1 MTEQNAPNAQPM
13 RGRVALVAGASK
25 GIGAAAAE
33 AFAAAGAAVVLGARD
48 VAALESVADR
58 IRSRGGQAFAA
69 TLDVTDAHSMRD
81 LVGQAMSRFGRL
93 DAAFNNASAGPM
105 PAPLADIDPGE
116 FDLGI
121 ATNIRGT
128 FLGMK
133 FQIPAMLRSGGGA
146 IVNMASIAG
155 LNGTANLAAYVAGK
169 AGIIGLTKVAALDYA
184 DQGIR
189 VNVVAPGPI
198 LTYHL
203 EAAGPQAQR
212 GAAQSTPMR
221 RTGSAAEV
229 AQAVLWLCS
238 DQSSFV
244 TGTVLPI
251 DGGQA
256 AGNKPPQMYRQGQ
269 PMTGQ
274 PTADP
279 QGQPAAEAAGQSASR

>member
-1 MTEQNAPNAQPM
+1 MH
-13 RGRVALVAGASK
+13 GRVALVAGASR
-25 GIGAAAAE
+25 GIGAVTAE
-33 AFAAAGAAVVLGARD
+33 AFADAGAAVVLGGRD
-48 VAALESVADR
+48 IAALESVATG
-58 IRSRGGQAFAA
+58 IRARGGRALAA
-69 TLDVTDAHSMRD
+69 RLDVTDADSVRHIVDEALS
-81 LVGQAMSRFGRL
+81 AFGRL
-93 DAAFNNASAGPM
+93 DAAFNNAAAGPL
-105 PAPLADIDPGE
+105 PAPLADIDPAE
-116 FDLGI
+116 FDIGI
-121 ATNIRGT
+121 ATHIRGT

-133 FQIPAMLRSGGGA
+133 FQIPAMLSGGGGT

-212 GAAQSTPMR
+212 LAGQSTPMR
-221 RTGSAAEV
+221 RVGRPAEV

-238 DQSSFV
+238 DQSSFI
-244 TGTVLPI
+244 TGIVLPI

-256 AGNKPPQMYRQGQ
+256 AGNKPPQMYRPGQ
-269 PMTGQ
+269 PM
-274 PTADP
+274 
-279 QGQPAAEAAGQSASR
+279 EAPSAG

>member
-1 MTEQNAPNAQPM
+1 VKDRTVNQNVHQPAVERQAEDAGQSM

-25 GIGAAAAE
+25 GIGAATAE

-48 VAALESVADR
+48 TAALETVADR
-58 IRSRGGQAFAA
+58 IRSRGGQALAVG
-69 TLDVTDAHSMRD
+69 LDVTDAGSMRHAVD
-81 LVGQAMSRFGRL
+81 QALSAFGRL
-93 DAAFNNASAGPM
+93 DAAFNNATAGPL

-116 FDLGI
+116 FDVGI

-133 FQIPAMLRSGGGA
+133 YQIPAMLRTGGGA

-155 LNGTANLAAYVAGK
+155 VNGTANLAAYVAGK

-189 VNVVAPGPI
+189 VNVVAPGTI

-212 GAAQSTPMR
+212 FAAQATPMR
-221 RTGSAAEV
+221 RIGSTSEV

-238 DQSSFV
+238 DQSSFI
-244 TGTVLPI
+244 TGTVMPI
-251 DGGQA
+251 DGGLA

-269 PMTGQ
+269 GM
-274 PTADP
+274 AD
-279 QGQPAAEAAGQSASR
+279 QSAPG